1 MYELDVMDIDYY
13 PSIEE
18 IKNKEDYVKF
28 PKAELSALGMIGS
41 MFIKQTGTV
50 TTTLNMDGIYS
61 VTLPKGLHLANFK
74 DGSGISAMAYDKGN
88 HLKAQARLHKL
99 GGITAEQTY
108 VAPLDPAT
116 ACMAL
121 MLLCIDKK
129 LDAIQETQKDI
140 LSVIKTKE
148 HGDIKGNIQYLY
160 DILVNLKNHYSDEQY
175 KKEYRLKAQDIIQD
189 SYKYIETYKE
199 RLKDGISKNKG
210 LHTTIQANKE
220 ITSLVEDFAYYRLT
234 IFMFAYAHYV
244 ELLLGNTIDENLV
257 QSELQRLNNLSI
269 DYRKMYTDLYNYLD
283 TLNHTSLD
291 KKAIDVLGNASQ
303 GLGHMI
309 HKVPL
314 LEKGPVD
321 EALVSLGKNVKEQAK
336 NSLVDSLE
344 YLRNYK
350 QLNVDGFVK
359 QYEKLGYMYSG
370 EANLLFDKNNVYIS
384 RKLMN

>member
-1 MYELDVMDIDYY
+1 MYKLDVMDIDYY

-50 TTTLNMDGIYS
+50 ITTLNMDGIYS

-108 VAPLDPAT
+108 TAPLDPAI

-129 LDAIQETQKDI
+129 LDTIQETQKDI

-244 ELLLGNTIDENLV
+244 ELLLGNNIDENLV
-257 QSELQRLNNLSI
+257 QSELQRLNNLSM

-283 TLNHTSLD
+283 ALNHTSLD
-291 KKAIDVLGNASQ
+291 KKAIDVLGNALQ

-321 EALVSLGKNVKEQAK
+321 EALVSLGKKLKEQTK

>member
-1 MYELDVMDIDYY
+1 
-13 PSIEE
+13 
-18 IKNKEDYVKF
+18 
-28 PKAELSALGMIGS
+28 
-41 MFIKQTGTV
+41 
-50 TTTLNMDGIYS
+50 
-61 VTLPKGLHLANFK
+61 
-74 DGSGISAMAYDKGN
+74 
-88 HLKAQARLHKL
+88 
-99 GGITAEQTY
+99 
-108 VAPLDPAT
+108 
-116 ACMAL
+116 
-121 MLLCIDKK
+121 
-129 LDAIQETQKDI
+129 
-140 LSVIKTKE
+140 
-148 HGDIKGNIQYLY
+148 
-160 DILVNLKNHYSDEQY
+160 
-175 KKEYRLKAQDIIQD
+175 
-189 SYKYIETYKE
+189 
-199 RLKDGISKNKG
+199 
-210 LHTTIQANKE
+210 
-220 ITSLVEDFAYYRLT
+220 
-234 IFMFAYAHYV
+234 MFAYARYV

-257 QSELQRLNNLSI
+257 QSELQRLNNLSM

>member
-1 MYELDVMDIDYY
+1 MSILALKICRTIIDKH
-13 PSIEE
+13 ITCG
-18 IKNKEDYVKF
+18 V
-28 PKAELSALGMIGS
+28 A
-41 MFIKQTGTV
+41 
-50 TTTLNMDGIYS
+50 YS

-108 VAPLDPAT
+108 VAT

-257 QSELQRLNNLSI
+257 QSELQRLNNLSM

-283 TLNHTSLD
+283 ALNHTSLD